1 MLVLAFLGGVLTILS
16 PCILPVIPLVFA
28 RAGRSLARDLLPM
41 LAGLALAF
49 AVTASIATG
58 TARWLL
64 IVDTVGRYAALL
76 LLAVVGLTGSERGDR
91 SLRRAPVGPV
101 RRPDPRVAHCGS
113 GRQRCAARRR
123 ALLLLL
129 SLGAG
134 VIARIKRAGAAD
146 VVIRRTLGAA
156 TLATVVALSFGW
168 DRALFARLTL
178 VRTASAETRLVDRFA
193 PGAASAQAA
202 GARAAGGSLDD
213 FVADERARVAPI
225 VPPRMDG
232 QLPGF
237 DGATEW
243 INSPPLTAESL
254 RGKVVLVDFWTF
266 GCYNCLNAL
275 PHVKALYAKYKD
287 RGFVVVG
294 VHTPEF
300 ARERVVANV
309 RSEVRRLDVRYPV
322 VVDIE
327 SRIWRAFHNQYWP
340 AAYYADAT
348 GKLRFHHFGE
358 GRYEEQDRVV
368 ASLLAERDAALPRGA
383 P

>member
-1 MLVLAFLGGVLTILS
+1 M
-16 PCILPVIPLVFA
+16 
-28 RAGRSLARDLLPM
+28 
-41 LAGLALAF
+41 
-49 AVTASIATG
+49 
-58 TARWLL
+58 
-64 IVDTVGRYAALL
+64 
-76 LLAVVGLTGSERGDR
+76 
-91 SLRRAPVGPV
+91 
-101 RRPDPRVAHCGS
+101 
-113 GRQRCAARRR
+113 
-123 ALLLLL
+123 
-129 SLGAG
+129 
-134 VIARIKRAGAAD
+134 
-146 VVIRRTLGAA
+146 
-156 TLATVVALSFGW
+156 
-168 DRALFARLTL
+168 
-178 VRTASAETRLVDRFA
+178 
-193 PGAASAQAA
+193 
-202 GARAAGGSLDD
+202 
-213 FVADERARVAPI
+213 
-225 VPPRMDG
+225 
-232 QLPGF
+232 
-237 DGATEW
+237 
-243 INSPPLTAESL
+243 
-254 RGKVVLVDFWTF
+254 LVDFWTF